1 MKYNISY
8 NIYSKPTWDNV
19 CKRYFKKSNV
29 DVETFYG
36 DVLYVGMGSAYGP
49 RKQSDKV
56 KSTTII
62 EYDPI
67 IIKKFNIP
75 EKNWN
80 IIQADAYEVDLGE
93 NKYDFIFID
102 IFLYK
107 IPRSKY
113 NFILNKYNKHLKKEG
128 KIFFIKTLPFDENK

>member
-1 MKYNISY
+1 LNLRK
-8 NIYSKPTWDNV
+8 NIYAKPNWDKT
-19 CKRYFKKSNV
+19 CKKYFKISEV
-29 DVETFYG
+29 DIENFYG
-36 DVLYVGMGSAYGP
+36 DVLYVGMGNAYGP

-62 EYDPI
+62 EYDPY
-67 IIKKFNIP
+67 IIKKYNIL

-80 IIQADAYEVDLGE
+80 IIEADAYEVDLGE
-93 NKYDFIFID
+93 NKYDFIFVD
-102 IFLYK
+102 IFLFK

-113 NFILNKYNKHLKKEG
+113 NLLLTKYNKHLKKEG